1 MTFLLD
7 SLSVEVIR
15 YDLMVLMIVGL
26 GIAVAIVLILYE
38 ITRFGRRKEI
48 NPDWSVD

>member
-1 MTFLLD
+1 M
-7 SLSVEVIR
+7 SVEVMR

-26 GIAVAIVLILYE
+26 GTAAIVLILYE

-48 NPDWSVD
+48 NPD

>member
-7 SLSVEVIR
+7 SLGVEIIR
-15 YDLMVLMIVGL
+15 YDLMVLMVVGL

-38 ITRFGRRKEI
+38 ITRFGRRKEV
-48 NPDWSVD
+48 NPD